1 MVTVFLTMA
10 FAAGV
15 YGHPQP
21 VYAVPTYT
29 NGPRAYRTRR
39 EPCKSCSQLSKA
51 RGTAG
56 TSTDTVTYQ
65 GYPSLNLPD
74 ERIQH
79 WPYSYNDNHYNGF
92 VAPNETYE
100 GTPVYPG
107 R

>member
-1 MVTVFLTMA
+1 MVTVFITMA

-21 VYAVPTYT
+21 VYAIPTY
-29 NGPRAYRTRR
+29 TRR
-39 EPCKSCSQLSKA
+39 EPYKSGSQLSKA

-65 GYPSLNLPD
+65 GYPSLNFGGLD
-74 ERIQH
+74 ERIQ
-79 WPYSYNDNHYNGF
+79 WPYTDDHYNGF
-92 VAPNETYE
+92 VARNETYE
-100 GTPVYPG
+100 STPVYPG